1 MVLSNKLV
9 NKKVIINKLRFND
22 KQILHKLN
30 NVGIAA
36 GSVIKIL
43 DYQDSKNIV
52 HILSHGVQYVLREKD
67 CMKIEVNVIKKS

>member
-9 NKKVIINKLRFND
+9 NKKVVINKLSFND

-30 NVGIAA
+30 NVGITP
-36 GSVIKIL
+36 GSSIKIL

-67 CMKIEVNVIKKS
+67 CMKIDVNVVQEA